1 MKASGGKLLRSLE
14 IVDEM
19 IRTFEIVEIPAGLN
33 VEFLNQTMKS
43 GDNKLFTWS
52 NILGED
58 NVDKLLFLFIR
69 ESGIYH
75 SMCFDMPWLPI
86 VIVFPLEFP

>member
-33 VEFLNQTMKS
+33 VEFLNQIVKS

-58 NVDKLLFLFIR
+58 NVDKLLLLFIR
-69 ESGIYH
+69 ESAICH
-75 SMCFDMPWLPI
+75 SMCFGMSWPTI
-86 VIVFPLEFP
+86 VIIFPL